1 MVDSQQ
7 RVTGGIDYTL
17 NFELPR
23 MLHACVLHS
32 PHAHARIVKVDT
44 SKAEKHPGVAAVLTR
59 EDLIGDHID
68 PYFGL
73 IIQDQTPVA
82 LDRVRFVG
90 EAVAAVAAA
99 DADTA
104 AEAVELIDVEYEEL
118 PAVFDPEEAL
128 KPGAPILHPGPRRI
142 IAGRPDVA
150 ARSLEGTNIVHLFKQ
165 RKGDMAR
172 GFRDSDRIFENS
184 FFRLRQTTLRSNRT

>member
-1 MVDSQQ
+1 MAVGQSISMVDSQL

-44 SKAEKHPGVAAVLTR
+44 SKAEKLPGVAAVLTR

-82 LDRVRFVG
+82 LDTGSALWARR
-90 EAVAAVAAA
+90 
-99 DADTA
+99 
-104 AEAVELIDVEYEEL
+104 L
-118 PAVFDPEEAL
+118 PL
-128 KPGAPILHPGPRRI
+128 SLPRTRTR
-142 IAGRPDVA
+142 RPKQSI
-150 ARSLEGTNIVHLFKQ
+150 SLMLSTKSC
-165 RKGDMAR
+165 RR
-172 GFRDSDRIFENS
+172 CSTRR
-184 FFRLRQTTLRSNRT
+184 RR

>member
-1 MVDSQQ
+1 MAVGQSISMVDSQL

-32 PHAHARIVKVDT
+32 PHAHARILNIDT
-44 SKAEKHPGVAAVLTR
+44 SKAEKLAGVAAVLTR

-82 LDRVRFVG
+82 LNTVRFVG
-90 EAVAAVAAA
+90 EAVAAVAAT
-99 DADTA
+99 DAETA
-104 AEAVELIDVEYEEL
+104 AEA
-118 PAVFDPEEAL
+118 
-128 KPGAPILHPGPRRI
+128 GS
-142 IAGRPDVA
+142 
-150 ARSLEGTNIVHLFKQ
+150 RSH
-165 RKGDMAR
+165 
-172 GFRDSDRIFENS
+172 
-184 FFRLRQTTLRSNRT
+184 

>member
-1 MVDSQQ
+1 MAVGQSISMVDSQL

-44 SKAEKHPGVAAVLTR
+44 SKAEKLPGVAAVLTR

-82 LDRVRFVG
+82 LNTVRFVG

-104 AEAVELIDVEYEEL
+104 AEAVELIDVEYEG
-118 PAVFDPEEAL
+118 AAGGVR
-128 KPGAPILHPGPRRI
+128 PGGGVKAGSADFAPRTKAHHSRAPGCGGA
-142 IAGRPDVA
+142 IAG
-150 ARSLEGTNIVHLFKQ
+150 
-165 RKGDMAR
+165 GD
-172 GFRDSDRIFENS
+172 
-184 FFRLRQTTLRSNRT
+184 

>member
-1 MVDSQQ
+1 MAVGQSVSMVDSQL
-7 RVTGGIDYTL
+7 RVTGGIEYTL
-17 NFELPR
+17 NFELRR

-32 PHAHARIVKVDT
+32 PHPHARVLKIDT
-44 SKAEKHPGVAAVLTR
+44 SKAEKLPGVAAVLTR

-82 LDRVRFVG
+82 LERVRFVG
-90 EAVAAVAAA
+90 DAVAAVAAL

-128 KPGAPILHPGPRRI
+128 KPG
-142 IAGRPDVA
+142 
-150 ARSLEGTNIVHLFKQ
+150 
-165 RKGDMAR
+165 
-172 GFRDSDRIFENS
+172 
-184 FFRLRQTTLRSNRT
+184 

>member
-1 MVDSQQ
+1 MAVGQSISMVDSQL

-32 PHAHARIVKVDT
+32 PHAHARVVKVDT
-44 SKAEKHPGVAAVLTR
+44 LKAEKLPGVAAVLTR

-82 LDRVRFVG
+82 LNTVRFVG

-104 AEAVELIDVEYEEL
+104 AEAVELINVEYEEL

-150 ARSLEGTNIVHLFKQ
+150 ARSLEGN
-165 RKGDMAR
+165 
-172 GFRDSDRIFENS
+172 
-184 FFRLRQTTLRSNRT
+184 